1 MISFSRLLLSGC
13 ILLMI
18 SCTEELPPEDVF
30 ENPLDEDEVTYETPA
45 LTFYPLENDVN
56 LGTSFTVSVYGLG
69 IDNLGG
75 SYVRV
80 GYDKTKLSVLSI
92 SVGDF
97 FTDAVQTPIF
107 FYENNTENSFVDIY
121 TSFLGTDSTAVSG
134 TGSLAQI
141 VFTSITAGTSNLTY
155 GIDCELVTPGDDAI
169 EIKGFGEGVV
179 NAQ

>member
-1 MISFSRLLLSGC
+1 MISFARLLLSGC

-97 FTDAVQTPIF
+97 YGRSTDSHF

-121 TSFLGTDSTAVSG
+121 TSFL
-134 TGSLAQI
+134 
-141 VFTSITAGTSNLTY
+141 
-155 GIDCELVTPGDDAI
+155 EAI
-169 EIKGFGEGVV
+169 LPRFLEVV
-179 NAQ
+179 WLRLYLLRLLLEHPI

>member
-1 MISFSRLLLSGC
+1 MVAILKLLFSGC
-13 ILLMI
+13 ILFMI

-30 ENPLDEDEVTYETPA
+30 ENPLDEDEVSYETPA
-45 LTFYPLENDVN
+45 LTFYPLENDIN
-56 LGTSFTVSVYGLG
+56 LGTSFSVSIYGLG
-69 IDNLGG
+69 IENLGG

-80 GYDKTKLSVLSI
+80 NYDKTKLSVLSI

-97 FTDAVQTPIF
+97 FVDAVQTPIF
-107 FYENNTENSFVDIY
+107 FYEDNMESGFVDIH
-121 TSFLGTDSTAVSG
+121 TSFLGSDSTAVSG

-141 VFTSITAGTSNLTY
+141 VFTSITSGTSNLTY
-155 GIDCELVTPGDDAI
+155 STDCELVTPGDDAI

>member
-1 MISFSRLLLSGC
+1 MISFIKLLLSGC
-13 ILLMI
+13 IFLMI

-107 FYENNTENSFVDIY
+107 FYENNIENSFVDIY
-121 TSFLGTDSTAVSG
+121 TSFLGSDSTAVSG

-155 GIDCELVTPGDDAI
+155 GADCELVTPGDDAI

>member
-1 MISFSRLLLSGC
+1 MISFARLLLGGC

-121 TSFLGTDSTAVSG
+121 TSFLGSDSTAVSG

-141 VFTSITAGTSNLTY
+141 VFTSITSGTSNLTY
-155 GIDCELVTPGDDAI
+155 SADCELVTPGDDAI

>member
-1 MISFSRLLLSGC
+1 
-13 ILLMI
+13 MI
-18 SCTEELPPEDVF
+18 SCTEELLPEDVF

-97 FTDAVQTPIF
+97 FTDAVQTPF
-107 FYENNTENSFVDIY
+107 SFYENNTENSFVDIY
-121 TSFLGTDSTAVSG
+121 TSFW
-134 TGSLAQI
+134 
-141 VFTSITAGTSNLTY
+141 
-155 GIDCELVTPGDDAI
+155 EAI
-169 EIKGFGEGVV
+169 LPWFLEPVV
-179 NAQ
+179 WLRLYSPRLLLEHPI